1 MTDPL
6 VLVVSDDPVVQ
17 DEICFGFPSGV
28 EVTAAVD
35 AREAWKV
42 MEERLPSVAI
52 IEIRTGSAG
61 GFGLARDMSQRKDLQ
76 DVPILM
82 LLERIQDRWLA
93 STAGARAVLVQPVDI
108 GALVTGT
115 LELLPTDATV

>member
-6 VLVVSDDPVVQ
+6 ILVVSDDPVVQ
-17 DEICFGFPSGV
+17 DEVCFGFPSDI
-28 EVTAAVD
+28 EVKAAND

-42 MEERLPSVAI
+42 MEDQLPSVAV

-76 DVPILM
+76 DIPILM
-82 LLERIQDRWLA
+82 LLERAQDRWLA
-93 STAGARAVLVQPVDI
+93 KTAGACAVLVQPI
-108 GALVTGT
+108 ETGALVTDT
-115 LELLPTDATV
+115 LALLPTDAVA